1 MDPSRQW
8 FPLWSISMVNIL
20 RSLGY
25 GIDFDS
31 LAQGMDRSG
40 NGTQRMRL
48 STEACIF
55 LEKGSCLDKDVL
67 SRVTVSSQA
76 RREITSYLLR
86 LCSKVSERPL
96 KTAMFLAK
104 LLDLDMNQC

>member
-1 MDPSRQW
+1 
-8 FPLWSISMVNIL
+8 MVNIL

-25 GIDFDS
+25 GIDFET
-31 LAQGMDRSG
+31 LARGVDHAG
-40 NGTQRMRL
+40 NGSWSDRTGL
-48 STEACIF
+48 SAEACMF
-55 LEKGSCLDKDVL
+55 LEKGAQLESDVL
-67 SRVTVSSQA
+67 VRINVSLQA

-86 LCSKVSERPL
+86 LCSKISERPL